1 MSISC
6 NQDGMDYP
14 SWLTISGFVMTVLVF
29 FMTHIFTNLSENKQN
44 KIGDDILYCT
54 IAGYFINAL
63 LLLTIVGI
71 LCFIFKKEHFGAFLV
86 TVVLIV
92 APIYWLV
99 NFIIQLENT
108 KKIIINDIDRKA
120 RIMQPDLNK
129 DESVATK

>member
-6 NQDGMDYP
+6 NPGDMDYP

-29 FMTHIFTNLSENKQN
+29 FMTHIFANLSENRQN

-54 IAGYFINAL
+54 ITGYFVNAL
-63 LLLTIVGI
+63 LFVTIVGI
-71 LCFIFKKEHFGAFLV
+71 LCFIFKQEHFGAFLV

-92 APIYWLV
+92 VPIYWLV
-99 NFIIQLENT
+99 NFIIQLEKT
-108 KKIIINDIDRKA
+108 KNKIIIDRIA

-129 DESVATK
+129 DESVATI